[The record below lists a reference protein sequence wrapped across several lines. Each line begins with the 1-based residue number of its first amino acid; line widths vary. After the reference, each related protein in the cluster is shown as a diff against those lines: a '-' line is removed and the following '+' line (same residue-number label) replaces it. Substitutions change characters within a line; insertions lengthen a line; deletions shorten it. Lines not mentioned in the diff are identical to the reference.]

1 MILILFIICLNFFC
15 LLFLILFKFPS
26 GMKRDIFSQSI
37 FVLIFGLHD
46 LNIRLQ
52 MVVLN
57 CSIWNLAHLTCYL
70 YVKSGLRLYIILDF

>member
-37 FVLIFGLHD
+37 FMLIFGLHD
-46 LNIRLQ
+46 LNIHLQ
-52 MVVLN
+52 MVVLFN
-57 CSIWNLAHLTCYL
+57 LKSCSFNMLFVC
-70 YVKSGLRLYIILDF
+70 